1 VEILDIERPQIETD
15 PRIKLQ
21 AKAPWKGRS
30 LQGAVEAKYLYAT
43 LLSDDMLPFG
53 WRQLSLTVLPLE
65 KLPRR
70 LIWHLINSKQ
80 ALRNGHTGLEEWLQ
94 KADALWQKHRKSQE
108 DLLPYL
114 NWQNKLTLQ
123 TPVGPYKLLY
133 NASGT
138 YLCACVVETPAVTRT
153 PVYGLPVQGF
163 IADIT
168 TYWFE
173 TDDPKEA
180 YYLAAILNSPLVD
193 KLIKPFQTKGNFG
206 ATSGKGE
213 RHICRRPFE
222 VVPIPRYRGSEMVH
236 RMLARLS
243 RRCHRRVRAF
253 VRGAHKKVL
262 GGRIGN
268 LRQKVR
274 AYLQKELKAIDALVR
289 RLIPELLERE
299 EARR

>member
-1 VEILDIERPQIETD
+1 VVILNIKRPQIETD
-15 PRIKLQ
+15 PRIQLQ
-21 AKAPWKGRS
+21 AKAPWKDHS
-30 LQGAVEAKYLYAT
+30 LQGAVEAEYLYAT

-65 KLPRR
+65 KLQRR
-70 LIWHLINSKQ
+70 LINSKQ
-80 ALRNGHTGLEEWLQ
+80 AFRKGHTGLADWLQ
-94 KADALWQKHRKSQE
+94 KADTLWQKHRKSQE

-173 TDDPKEA
+173 TDNPEEA

-213 RHICRRPFE
+213 RDICRRPFE
-222 VVPIPRYRGSEMVH
+222 VVPIPRYRGSEVVH
-236 RMLARLS
+236 RMLARLG

-253 VRGAHKKVL
+253 LRGAHKKVL

-274 AYLQKELKAIDALVR
+274 AYLRHELKVIDVLVR
-289 RLIPELLERE
+289 RLIPELSERE